1 MLEYFEHAVD
11 EADQILQRDECLVD
25 VAIGHRVEQG
35 DVAID

>member
-1 MLEYFEHAVD
+1 MLEHFEHAVD